1 MGISGWAADRL
12 CLASSFICGD
22 VFFADKTT
30 LACAGAIRKSS
41 PVIVGSLVVMV
52 TALTFSILGSSKHDV
67 KTLIAAILYISA
79 GSVQR
84 REPSYYY

>member
-1 MGISGWAADRL
+1 MVTFLHAHS
-12 CLASSFICGD
+12 
-22 VFFADKTT
+22 
-30 LACAGAIRKSS
+30 ACYPGRD
-41 PVIVGSLVVMV
+41 GSLVVMV